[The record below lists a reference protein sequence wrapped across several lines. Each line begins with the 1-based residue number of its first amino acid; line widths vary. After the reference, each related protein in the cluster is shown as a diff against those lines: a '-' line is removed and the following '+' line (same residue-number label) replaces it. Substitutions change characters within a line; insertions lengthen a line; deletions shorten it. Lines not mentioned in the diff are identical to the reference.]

1 MKSSSKEAVKQ
12 FLLKHPEYN
21 HRKWQYHIAGLIA
34 GVTPEQAEI
43 VSTALRRMRDLIPN
57 DAKGEQLA
65 QEWRIENG
73 KDHIFDHIDKQYENQ
88 PEKEQFKV
96 VMVNG
101 VKYRVKA

>member
-12 FLLKHPEYN
+12 FLSAHPEYN
-21 HRKWQYHIAGLIA
+21 HRKWQYHIAGMIA

-65 QEWRIENG
+65 KEWRIENS
-73 KDHIFDHIDKQYENQ
+73 KDHIFDHI
-88 PEKEQFKV
+88 PERV
-96 VMVNG
+96 VMIRG
-101 VKYRVKA
+101 VEYRVKA